1 MGAPCSTRRA
11 EGPKQGGVKRPPLR
25 GRTVYCPAPI
35 AVRFPGTHKPMT
47 SYDVIPMT
55 LGNMRLLGVRSLV
68 VSCEVCRHEAILSA
82 EPWPDGVPVPAFGPR
97 MVCSSCGITGA
108 DAQPNWKERSRRWGL
123 NGRRP
128 APHSVI
134 NQSKRGLPFNPRPE
148 VGEPIP

>member
-1 MGAPCSTRRA
+1 VCRGQAAFARCWDPND
-11 EGPKQGGVKRPPLR
+11 GGVKRPPLR

-97 MVCSSCGITGA
+97 MVCSSCGITGRCA
-108 DAQPNWKERSRRWGL
+108 PELERAEPSLGVKRPPARATFSHQPIEARVAVQS
-123 NGRRP
+123 
-128 APHSVI
+128 AP
-134 NQSKRGLPFNPRPE
+134 
-148 VGEPIP
+148 